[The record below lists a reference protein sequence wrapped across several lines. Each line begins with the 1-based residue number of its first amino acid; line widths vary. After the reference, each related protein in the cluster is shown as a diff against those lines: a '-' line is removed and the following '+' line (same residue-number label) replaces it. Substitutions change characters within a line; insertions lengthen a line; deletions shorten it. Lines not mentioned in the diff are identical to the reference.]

1 MLAKKKNTAQLGFF
15 STFRDQLN
23 QKHPLFVLAEQIDWQ
38 SFEDAFAPL
47 YCPDNGRPAKP
58 IRLMVGLLMLK
69 HSRDVSDESVVE
81 QWAENS
87 YYQHFCGQVSFVPG
101 QPCEA
106 SELVHFR
113 DDLALYRR
121 VLAKDSGKVYSLHEP
136 HVQCISKGKDPKKY
150 ELGRAANRNKVSLTV
165 TEKTGVIAG
174 ALSLANP
181 YDGHTLPAVIEQ
193 YESIF
198 GRAPS
203 EITVDRGYGG
213 RTKIG
218 QTTIN
223 IPKPFNDKK
232 LSRYRQN
239 KLRQKFRRRAAIEPV
254 IGHVKSDH
262 RVGRN
267 FYKGIVGDQVNV
279 LLGAAAFNFK
289 RMLNKY
295 KEAFLGLLGRVLFS
309 FTTNFS
315 VMGNAPKTSVVH
327 SVSKWAF

>member
-1 MLAKKKNTAQLGFF
+1 M
-15 STFRDQLN
+15 
-23 QKHPLFVLAEQIDWQ
+23 
-38 SFEDAFAPL
+38 
-47 YCPDNGRPAKP
+47 
-58 IRLMVGLLMLK
+58 
-69 HSRDVSDESVVE
+69 
-81 QWAENS
+81 
-87 YYQHFCGQVSFVPG
+87 
-101 QPCEA
+101 
-106 SELVHFR
+106 
-113 DDLALYRR
+113 
-121 VLAKDSGKVYSLHEP
+121 
-136 HVQCISKGKDPKKY
+136 
-150 ELGRAANRNKVSLTV
+150 
-165 TEKTGVIAG
+165 TEKSGVIVG
-174 ALSLANP
+174 ALSLGNP

-203 EITVDRGYGG
+203 EITVDRGYRG

-239 KLRQKFRRRAAIEPV
+239 KLRHKFRRRAAIEPV

-295 KEAFLGLLGRVLFS
+295 KEAFLALLGRLLFWVRA
-309 FTTNFS
+309 NFW
-315 VMGNAPKTSVVH
+315 VMDNAPETSVDH